1 MADCRYCKNGIV
13 HFIEDYNG
21 IETPAYERKIRVFT
35 GTSGM
40 AICVP
45 IEKAKYCPMCGRKM
59 ERDGE

>member
-1 MADCRYCKNGIV
+1 M
-13 HFIEDYNG
+13 HFIDDYNG
-21 IETPAYERKIRVFT
+21 IETPAYKRKICAFT

-59 ERDGE
+59 ERDRK